1 MNIPIRLRAFIS
13 VLFSI
18 LCFYGYLYKAFNN
31 YSHADTGPSAFKEIH
46 FNSSFDEI
54 VASVQSGM
62 NSFEMISNF
71 ALMLLVTYFL
81 FFVLN
86 LFNYSFVFIFISK
99 KGFEGQIQKIKDQRF
114 LKAFGLFEFWIFL
127 VGVLFPGILFFIGYC
142 IPLYQGFITHGVQ
155 IYSLYDLFGQSNQV
169 FSGLL
174 WLIMIVGNFILSTKG
189 KFHLIANMAILKI
202 YQTQD
207 SEQKNEQ
214 QA

>member
-18 LCFYGYLYKAFNN
+18 LCFYGYLYKYKAT
-31 YSHADTGPSAFKEIH
+31 YSAPYANPSAFEEIH
-46 FNSSFDEI
+46 FNSTFDEI

-71 ALMLLVTYFL
+71 ALMLLATYFL
-81 FFVLN
+81 FFILT

-114 LKAFGLFEFWIFL
+114 LKELGLFELWIFL
-127 VGVLFPGILFFIGYC
+127 VGVLFPGTLFFIGYC
-142 IPLYQGFITHGVQ
+142 VPLYQNFIMHGIQTH
-155 IYSLYDLFGQSNQV
+155 SFYDLIGQSNQV
-169 FSGLL
+169 FSGLF
-174 WLIMIVGNFILSTKG
+174 WLVMIVGNFILSTKG
-189 KFHLIANMAILKI
+189 KFHVIANMAILKI

-207 SEQKNEQ
+207 LEQKSE
-214 QA
+214 